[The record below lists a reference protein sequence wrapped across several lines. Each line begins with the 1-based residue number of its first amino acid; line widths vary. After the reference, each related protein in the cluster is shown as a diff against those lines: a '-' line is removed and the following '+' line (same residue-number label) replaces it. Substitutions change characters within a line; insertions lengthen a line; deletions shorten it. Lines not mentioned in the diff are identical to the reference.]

1 MSFYRTTL
9 TLIGAGAAVFLSPWV
24 TAVCIVALAIRY
36 RATEALLLGA
46 LLDLLWLPHDT
57 VLTMLPL
64 CTIISLILVWGFE
77 PLRLEF
83 LR

>member
-1 MSFYRTTL
+1 MTAYRL
-9 TLIGAGAAVFLSPWV
+9 VVFAVGAMAAVYLSPWV
-24 TAVCIVALAIRY
+24 TALCIVALSIRY
-36 RATEALLLGA
+36 RAIEAVALGA

-57 VLTMLPL
+57 FFTMFPL
-64 CTIISLILVWGFE
+64 CTIVSLIVVWGFE